1 MIKHGTA
8 EAYRDRAFFVL
19 RHGAVEVVLC
29 ISIADMQLGELG
41 LLENTQE
48 TETLQILNV
57 CVFLVCGLHWSLLQ
71 QNIKRIV
78 RTGWLTTIKFE
89 WEKR

>member
-48 TETLQILNV
+48 TETLQILNGF
-57 CVFLVCGLHWSLLQ
+57 FLSAICIGRCSSRILKGL
-71 QNIKRIV
+71 
-78 RTGWLTTIKFE
+78 
-89 WEKR
+89 

>member
-57 CVFLVCGLHWSLLQ
+57 FFCLRSALVAAPA
-71 QNIKRIV
+71 
-78 RTGWLTTIKFE
+78 E
-89 WEKR
+89 Y